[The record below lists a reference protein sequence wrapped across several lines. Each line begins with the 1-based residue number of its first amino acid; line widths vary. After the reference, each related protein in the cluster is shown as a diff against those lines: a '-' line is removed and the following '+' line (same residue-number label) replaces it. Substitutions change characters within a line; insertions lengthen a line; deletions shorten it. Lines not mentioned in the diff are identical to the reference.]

1 MVPGLGTT
9 GKKFQLSL
17 GWRIAT
23 ADRSYRN
30 NRLNHDFTKTWD
42 PYERLSVLDVTGQYN
57 INSRF
62 NVLATM
68 PIVFNKFSTLY
79 PPLGREIGKHTAAS
93 VEGIGDITL
102 MGQGWLLDSKRH
114 PFHNVALGAGI
125 KIPTGNWNAK
135 AFLPDETGLNFRR
148 RSAYPPAIMPG
159 DGGVGVLVSAQ
170 AYRKLRNE
178 LPIIHGGTL
187 YASASYLING
197 RDTNGTPSMVQ
208 SLGVP
213 LNPFFFSR
221 LTNSVTDSYNVAGGI
236 AVRIPKARKNSGSHS
251 FPHDHELGGLAQQR
265 FHRPKRRLPPT
276 RLHLLY
282 WSRNCFPRQERF
294 SLGRRPHCFRSSR
307 QPERLATSRPA
318 LARRAPG
325 AGELQPANGI
335 DCTAERC
342 GALRQ
347 SDLML
352 A

>member
-79 PPLGREIGKHTAAS
+79 PPLGREIGKHTAAT
-93 VEGIGDITL
+93 VEGIGDVTL

-178 LPIIHGGTL
+178 LPVIHGGTL

-236 AVRIPKARKNSGSHS
+236 AVRIPKARKNSVL
-251 FPHDHELGGLAQQR
+251 DHTRFRTTMNWEGL
-265 FHRPKRRLPPT
+265 P
-276 RLHLLY
+276 
-282 WSRNCFPRQERF
+282 SRDFI
-294 SLGRRPHCFRSSR
+294 GRSSGFR
-307 QPERLATSRPA
+307 QPGYTFSIGPGIVFQGKNDFLSVDVPIVFARHVNPNASLLPGLPLRGGRPA
-318 LARRAPG
+318 PVNFNRQMGLIAPLSVVVRYARA
-325 AGELQPANGI
+325 I
-335 DCTAERC
+335 
-342 GALRQ
+342 
-347 SDLML
+347 
-352 A
+352 